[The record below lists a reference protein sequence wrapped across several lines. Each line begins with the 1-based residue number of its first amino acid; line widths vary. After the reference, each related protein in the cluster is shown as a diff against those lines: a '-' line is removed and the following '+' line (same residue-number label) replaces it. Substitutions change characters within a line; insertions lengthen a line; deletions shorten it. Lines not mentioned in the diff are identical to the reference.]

1 MLKKLL
7 TLKFNHQDYQL
18 WKTKLGL
25 ILVHLGIFL
34 TPTATF
40 AAEKLYF
47 NYGPIQ
53 LFLSVKTLENYALT
67 GEITGEFAN
76 YAGFFEPEQ
85 LTQLRQALTTKSDL
99 DVVTVSQFLYSPQ
112 GEIILRKLG
121 KIIQT
126 TAGQNGFYAIRSAL
140 ILAAADDEEGL
151 TPLNVLRKFPTSE
164 INIATEQVFAT
175 VNSINDT
182 LKNTSKMIAAVE
194 EKAAAEEESS
204 RTPSYAYYFFPDL
217 RQAGNLN
224 FSQQTL
230 TISEGLPGRTFPVD
244 LYLPETSR
252 SGQVPLIVISHGLG
266 SDRNTFA
273 YLAQHL
279 ASHGFAVAMPEHPG
293 SDAEQIQ
300 ALMSGLAQDVSPPQ
314 ELLDRPQDIKD
325 TLDRLERDFSTRI
338 STKRVGLIGQS
349 FGGYTT
355 LALAGA
361 DLNFTQLEEDCRFTD
376 NSINISL
383 LLQCNGLELP
393 RNDYL
398 LDDPRIVAAIAINP
412 LTSSIFGESKLQE
425 IQIPVMLMSGSSD
438 PVTPALFEQILPFTW
453 LSDQP
458 KYLALM
464 KGGTHFSTLSESS
477 EDIPLPPQVI
487 VPDPAIAHE
496 YVNALALAFFNNYVT
511 QQEEYKRYLQAG
523 YAKFISEQDMPLNLI
538 ESLTIPESF

>member
-7 TLKFNHQDYQL
+7 TWKFNPQDYQL

-25 ILVHLGIFL
+25 ILLHLGIFL
-34 TPTATF
+34 TPTATV

-47 NYGPIQ
+47 NYGPFR
-53 LFLSVKTLENYALT
+53 LLLSVKNLESYALT
-67 GEITGEFAN
+67 GEISGEFAN

-85 LTQLRQALTTKSDL
+85 LTQLRQALTTKADL
-99 DVVTVSQFLYSPQ
+99 DVVTVAQFLYSHQ

-121 KIIQT
+121 KILQT
-126 TAGQNGFYAIRSAL
+126 RGGQNGFYAIRSAL

-151 TPLNVLRKFPTSE
+151 TPLNVLRKFPTSS
-164 INIATEQVFAT
+164 INIMTGEVFAT

-182 LKNTSKMIAAVE
+182 LTNTNKMIKVVE
-194 EKAAAEEESS
+194 EKATEEVESS
-204 RTPSYAYYFFPDL
+204 RTPLYAYYFFPDL

-230 TISEGLPGRTFPVD
+230 TIGGGLRGRAFPVD
-244 LYLPETSR
+244 IYLPETSR

-300 ALMSGLAQDVSPPQ
+300 ALMSGLAQDVSPPE

-325 TLDRLERDFSTRI
+325 TLNRLERDFSTKI
-338 STKRVGLIGQS
+338 DTKRVGLIGQS

-361 DLNFTQLEEDCRFTD
+361 NLNFTQLEEDCRFAD

-383 LLQCNGLELP
+383 ILQCSGLALP
-393 RNDYL
+393 KNDYL
-398 LDDPRIVAAIAINP
+398 LDDRRIVAAIAINP

-425 IQIPVMLMSGSSD
+425 IQIPVILMSGSSD

-464 KGGTHFSTLSESS
+464 KGGNSFFY
-477 EDIPLPPQVI
+477 PQ
-487 VPDPAIAHE
+487 
-496 YVNALALAFFNNYVT
+496 
-511 QQEEYKRYLQAG
+511 
-523 YAKFISEQDMPLNLI
+523 
-538 ESLTIPESF
+538 